1 MQIGSLVSYRGRT
14 YTLRGLDPMGVA
26 ERRADLEDTETGERL
41 QVPVAEVQPAPLP
54 PAA

>member
-1 MQIGSLVSYRGRT
+1 MQIGSLVSYQGRI

-26 ERRADLEDTETGERL
+26 ERRADLEDAETGERL
-41 QVPVAEVQPAPLP
+41 QVPIADLQPAPLP